1 MWVLIEFSCSRKSNF
16 LIGVPRKKRRKEE
29 EYKELE
35 LSNYDFDVRN
45 AELVGTIDQLKDRI
59 IEYKEIQ
66 RDGTKYKQI

>member
-1 MWVLIEFSCSRKSNF
+1 MSLVVHGKSKF